1 MSMPY
6 VELFYLII
14 PIVFIFI
21 IFGLNIYINTKKKKL
36 NDFFE
41 TQKIENN
48 PSSNQIYTNELR
60 SLSLIKNVK
69 NIENTEIIKEDVA
82 TMAWEIEKLK
92 KQNFDLS
99 VEGKQQ
105 NNKYQIL
112 NSNKIFIQIQN
123 NSKQIN
129 KLSKRFFNTVG
140 GVLENIKIIRGEITL
155 YRNGLRSL
163 KSKTLKSITVS
174 ANPKSNR
181 IINKEFQKIEIKLK
195 SLNDLVDSNEIDE
208 AMSEFRDVKANFL
221 LLIKFANSAIELEKT
236 IFKKIPEYFHKLHS
250 LFEQAK
256 KNMKCEL
263 SYISFEQQMSS
274 INDDYELLTSI
285 FAIESWEES
294 IKVCN
299 NILVSLS
306 NLNGEINGEINS
318 YTFMLKNRENLNKY
332 KREISKLYITIKE
345 DFTTAYQIDK
355 IYFSQ
360 FEDYMLNL
368 FNFLADVDYWI
379 EKIKNDDD
387 NSNISFSSKQFK
399 YKSLFYKLK
408 GFYFSYVELTQ
419 KIEIF
424 YLEGESN
431 LLKFERLTILLR
443 EINSYVKSNYIILSQ
458 TENKNFI
465 KIEEI
470 QQKIINQILTTPKN
484 SNPNIVNEYRKLLT
498 LMIEYISSVGLKME
512 ISKTFNQIVNLL
524 APKRSSD
531 IKLNENIILSEN
543 SYLEGN
549 YNLALNHIINTLN
562 KGVN

>member
-1 MSMPY
+1 M
-6 VELFYLII
+6 
-14 PIVFIFI
+14 
-21 IFGLNIYINTKKKKL
+21 
-36 NDFFE
+36 
-41 TQKIENN
+41 
-48 PSSNQIYTNELR
+48 
-60 SLSLIKNVK
+60 
-69 NIENTEIIKEDVA
+69 
-82 TMAWEIEKLK
+82 
-92 KQNFDLS
+92 DL
-99 VEGKQQ
+99 
-105 NNKYQIL
+105 
-112 NSNKIFIQIQN
+112 
-123 NSKQIN
+123 
-129 KLSKRFFNTVG
+129 
-140 GVLENIKIIRGEITL
+140 
-155 YRNGLRSL
+155 
-163 KSKTLKSITVS
+163 
-174 ANPKSNR
+174 
-181 IINKEFQKIEIKLK
+181 
-195 SLNDLVDSNEIDE
+195 
-208 AMSEFRDVKANFL
+208 
-221 LLIKFANSAIELEKT
+221 
-236 IFKKIPEYFHKLHS
+236 
-250 LFEQAK
+250 
-256 KNMKCEL
+256 
-263 SYISFEQQMSS
+263 
-274 INDDYELLTSI
+274 
-285 FAIESWEES
+285 
-294 IKVCN
+294 VCN

-387 NSNISFSSKQFK
+387 NNNISFSSKQFK